1 MPNHT
6 NLAFLRAQAGR
17 SDALGDALI
26 ALVAPSRNE
35 PGCMSYDI
43 HRSIDDADLWMVY
56 ENWRSADDLEAHFA
70 LPHMQA
76 FVGKLP
82 ELLAG
87 DLDLRSFTRLSD
99 PA

>member
-1 MPNHT
+1 MSNHT

-17 SDALGDALI
+17 SDALGDALV

-35 PGCMSYDI
+35 PGCMSYDV

-56 ENWRSADDLEAHFA
+56 ENWRSAADLEAHFA

-82 ELLAG
+82 ALLAG